1 MVLEHIFPEDWLE
14 KKARYA
20 FILGIG
26 YSLFGM
32 FIASFLFPKDPALVA
47 LAFTGFL
54 LLPELY
60 KIFTIEERQEMM
72 EVGVD
77 VKTLFKDDWD
87 IIKIYI
93 FIFLGVFLT
102 YAVATLVL
110 DNYDTN
116 PVFKQQLEIRG
127 GPHGGATSTG
137 QAYFTMS
144 RFTGLFTNNLKVM
157 IVCFMI
163 AFLTGN
169 GAIFLIIWN
178 ASVWG
183 TIFGVTAKCAGKY
196 AALYPGQAL
205 VGLPPPLMFLLILA
219 IVTPHMLIEAM
230 AYFCAA
236 ISGSIISKDVILEE
250 FNSDRFKKVLKFNLY
265 LLVIAFGFV
274 VLGAIVE
281 TFVLDNVSTYGTI
294 IAQSM
299 KGVC

>member
-14 KKARYA
+14 KKTRYA
-20 FILGIG
+20 FLLGVG
-26 YSLFGM
+26 YSIFGM
-32 FIASFLFPKDPALVA
+32 LIASFLFPRDPALVA

-54 LLPELY
+54 ILPELY

-77 VKTLFKDDWD
+77 IKTLFKDDWD
-87 IIKIYI
+87 IVKIYI
-93 FIFLGVFLT
+93 FIFMGVFLT
-102 YAVATLVL
+102 YAGATLIL

-127 GPHGGATSTG
+127 GPQGGASQTG
-137 QAYFTMS
+137 QAFFTMS
-144 RFTGLFTNNLKVM
+144 RFKGLFSNNLKVM
-157 IVCFMI
+157 LVCFII
-163 AFLTGN
+163 ALLTGN

-196 AALYPGQAL
+196 AALYPGQAI
-205 VGLPPPLMFLLILA
+205 VGLPPPLMFLLILV
-219 IVTPHMLIEAM
+219 IVFPHMMIEAL

-236 ISGSIISKDVILEE
+236 ISGSIISKDVLLEE
-250 FNSDRFKKVLKFNLY
+250 FSSDRFKKVLKFNVY
-265 LLVIAFGFV
+265 LLFIAFGLV

-281 TFVLDNVSTYGTI
+281 TFVLDNVSTYATI
-294 IAQSM
+294 IGQSM